1 MKEEVKEEVKGEK
14 KLLEKI
20 EREIS
25 SIRPE
30 SQAKEQSRVGL
41 ETSQTGEEAEEE
53 SEEQESYVYWT
64 LEKSKA
70 IQEDAKETKER
81 RAMALFRMGQIHL
94 AEGEFERARECLEE
108 LAKKEPDFRAPEV
121 LESLGDL
128 VFKCDKEWLKAFDF
142 YSSAVQAIEEE
153 GREGKEKNPTGLLI
167 KQGKCYEKLKNF
179 KAAVTYYKAAVERE
193 PQTSFA
199 HFRLGWAYVRQG
211 QRDAGISHLRRSAEL
226 EPTNAEVLARLGE
239 ILTKEGGFSEVL
251 DPLGDEAG
259 AGGMDGEGDEGKP
272 AESLEEGVKLLRRA
286 LELDSTLS
294 DA

>member
-1 MKEEVKEEVKGEK
+1 MKEEVKGEK

-94 AEGEFERARECLEE
+94 AEGEFERARECLED

-142 YSSAVQAIEEE
+142 YSSAV
-153 GREGKEKNPTGLLI
+153 
-167 KQGKCYEKLKNF
+167 
-179 KAAVTYYKAAVERE
+179 
-193 PQTSFA
+193 
-199 HFRLGWAYVRQG
+199 
-211 QRDAGISHLRRSAEL
+211 
-226 EPTNAEVLARLGE
+226 
-239 ILTKEGGFSEVL
+239 
-251 DPLGDEAG
+251 
-259 AGGMDGEGDEGKP
+259 
-272 AESLEEGVKLLRRA
+272 
-286 LELDSTLS
+286 
-294 DA
+294 